1 MRYTSNETFKI
12 GLSQDDLYALRLCY
26 FKYQK
31 HFQHSDRNGSIKKL
45 FQQYCMVTNKSR
57 KMVPHTLH
65 DLEELL
71 LILGD
76 IIFHEENKALQKVYY
91 RLLKILQKRQTEQHT
106 LYKMQK

>member
-1 MRYTSNETFKI
+1 MHYPSSETFKI

-31 HFQHSDRNGSIKKL
+31 DFQRADRNGSIKKL
-45 FQQYCMVTNKSR
+45 FHQYCMVTNKSR

-76 IIFHEENKALQKVYY
+76 IIFYEENKTLQKLYY
-91 RLLKILQKRQTEQHT
+91 RLLKILQKRQIEQDI
-106 LYKMQK
+106 LYKMHK